1 MTEAQHSKVS
11 LQTPDAMTER
21 PACLPNCCPETDS
34 ASLLEISPEVLPEP
48 PRPVLRRMFR
58 SPALLAI
65 GAVKL
70 YQFLISPWLGPRCRF
85 YPSCS
90 QYFIL
95 SVQKFGLIRGLCKG
109 SARICRCH
117 PWNPGGYDPP

>member
-1 MTEAQHSKVS
+1 MNAAQDSKTE
-11 LQTPDAMTER
+11 LDAHNQADQC
-21 PACLPNCCPETDS
+21 PPNCLHDNDDAIMARTETS
-34 ASLLEISPEVLPEP
+34 TPSRNLWRSLLQ
-48 PRPVLRRMFR
+48 
-58 SPALLAI
+58 SPALMAI

-70 YQFLISPWLGPRCRF
+70 YQYLISPWLGRRCRF

-95 SVQKFGLIRGLCKG
+95 SVQKFGLLRGFWKG
-109 SARICRCH
+109 TARICRCH

>member
-1 MTEAQHSKVS
+1 MNPTHESTE
-11 LQTPDAMTER
+11 TPDT
-21 PACLPNCCPETDS
+21 ACDHHASSARCLHEDETATTSTPDT
-34 ASLLEISPEVLPEP
+34 SPPLKN
-48 PRPVLRRMFR
+48 RARGILQI
-58 SPALLAI
+58 PALLAI

-70 YQFLISPWLGPRCRF
+70 YQYLISPWLGRRCRF

-95 SVQKFGLIRGLCKG
+95 SVQKFGLIRGFCKG
-109 SARICRCH
+109 TVRICRCH

>member
-1 MTEAQHSKVS
+1 MNPTQDSFSNPDTARDDRSCSPDCLHESETAAQSIPQTLLPS
-11 LQTPDAMTER
+11 RTPAQGMLQ
-21 PACLPNCCPETDS
+21 
-34 ASLLEISPEVLPEP
+34 I
-48 PRPVLRRMFR
+48 
-58 SPALLAI
+58 PALMAI

-70 YQFLISPWLGPRCRF
+70 YQYLISPWLGRRCRF

-95 SVQKFGLIRGLCKG
+95 SVQKFGLIRGFCKG
-109 SARICRCH
+109 TARICRCH

>member
-1 MTEAQHSKVS
+1 MNAAQDSKTGLHAGHEASECLTNGLHENDAAVLTKTETSTASRK
-11 LQTPDAMTER
+11 LWR
-21 PACLPNCCPETDS
+21 
-34 ASLLEISPEVLPEP
+34 SLLHV
-48 PRPVLRRMFR
+48 
-58 SPALLAI
+58 PALLAI

-70 YQFLISPWLGPRCRF
+70 YQYLISPWLGRRCRF

-95 SVQKFGLIRGLCKG
+95 SVQKFGLIRGFCKG
-109 SARICRCH
+109 TARICRCH